1 MKPSTKTRGRHQG
14 FALVITLSLMIL
26 LTILAVGLL
35 SLSSVSL
42 RSSAQGAA
50 MASARA
56 NARLAL
62 MMALSDLQKSLGPDK
77 AITATSGILAA
88 APGKPNITGVWS
100 SWDFDPTQPANYTTE
115 KQNRFQRWLVSSPDP
130 AAVESQNFGTS
141 NWAGTT
147 IELVGTGSL
156 GASAPDTAKVRAGR
170 VPISCNGKVQGAYA
184 WQVADESV
192 KARINLYRD
201 PAQNTTLAKKRALLA
216 GQRPD
221 PAVMKGADG
230 NLLDCLPTDLTT
242 TEFTD
247 AKATVDKVL
256 DLSQVELLGAA
267 KGKIKQF
274 RNDITPYSLGVLT
287 DVRRGGLKQDL
298 SSVFEMT
305 TSATSTPFLPAEF
318 TGKHLYESTHGI
330 TGASDPYW
338 SLLASYYNVFR
349 GLLTPESNPTYSQRP
364 VQDAVAVPTTYFAG
378 PVITKIETLFS
389 FVTRDAHLG
398 WMDNLTAVDP
408 NMKYMGHLVYTPQ
421 VTLHNPYNVSISFDS
436 MEVVFRN
443 LPVAFQFF
451 VNNKPQSIGL
461 VPLCEMF
468 VGGKGEKSFAL
479 NIANQTTP
487 ASPIVMKPGQT
498 LVCSSCLDPSTK
510 FGDGN
515 TSAASFFDYT
525 NSLTGVTGSGTIAAI
540 PAKPGFYGRCMGF
553 DIDWLTPP
561 LLADAALSTDK
572 VDGVI
577 GLRLDDTIHIEYAVR
592 QPSVAPNTS
601 FEVTARIS
609 SQGRIKNYGG
619 LNFYYKDG
627 PTLQNL
633 LPNTFRYPQVG
644 EMPAGDAY
652 IENTLALGLYAKEK
666 TIAVFSAYART
677 THGGVYDNTTRTAS
691 PGAALRDGRLAGKP
705 YQFHNP
711 ASPLVAM
718 DLSKTKPSG
727 YPYEL
732 NFQPFTDLGQ
742 VEDYFALDL
751 TNRTPSITGNTTNSG
766 IKSGSYLEVPSGP
779 LQTIADFRRSNV
791 LASSYQPSFVQ
802 PVANSWVHPMMSTD
816 KVSQPDETG
825 NYNLLD
831 HSVLA
836 NHALYDRFYF
846 STFATNGTLTP
857 DKVFYN
863 FMTGAAGTALLS
875 QCFQPYLPFG
885 KTNDTAKTELFAGG
899 TKPAVTAY
907 QNAAQYQMVRG
918 AFNVNSTS
926 VQAWKAVLASARK
939 SDIATLW
946 EKTAALEVPPVKAT
960 NTAVLPMSLVNGGL
974 ATAATVDANKVDDT
988 KINQWNGYRELDDAD
1003 LETLAQKIVDQVRA
1017 RGPFLS
1023 MSEFVNRQ
1031 IGADGPLTES
1041 GALESALAAANT
1053 NTNADPLKRV
1063 FKDEINI
1070 TAGDLS
1076 DTTLY
1081 NFKTPNA
1088 SCGNPAAGAPGWITQ
1103 GDLMRILEPAATVR
1117 SDTFVI
1123 RVYGEALDPAG
1134 KVSARAY
1141 AEAVVQ
1147 RVPEYVD
1154 PVDSPA
1160 VNVYTATGA
1169 SQMNKTFGRRINVVS
1184 FRWLTTN
1191 EI

>member
-1 MKPSTKTRGRHQG
+1 MRIFQRSAGQRNG
-14 FALVITLSLMIL
+14 FALVVTLSLMIL

-35 SLSSVSL
+35 TLSSVSL
-42 RSSAQGAA
+42 RSSAQGEA
-50 MASARA
+50 MATARA

-62 MMALSDLQKSLGPDK
+62 MLALGDLQKSAGPDK

-88 APGKPNITGVWS
+88 APGKPNLTGVWK
-100 SWDFDPTQPANYTTE
+100 SWDFDPRSPGDYAAEKTT
-115 KQNRFQRWLVSSPDP
+115 RFQRWLVSNPDP
-130 AAVESQNFGTS
+130 AAVESQNFGAS

-147 IELVGTGSL
+147 IELVGAGSL
-156 GASAPDTAKVRAGR
+156 GASVPDTAKVRAGR
-170 VPISCNGKVQGAYA
+170 VPILRNGKVQGAYA

-242 TEFTD
+242 TDFND

-305 TSATSTPFLPAEF
+305 TSATSTPVLPAEF

-338 SLLASYYNVFR
+338 SLLASYYSVFR
-349 GLLTPESNPTYSQRP
+349 GLVTPESNPTYSQRP

-378 PVITKIETLFS
+378 PVIAKIETLFS
-389 FVTRDAHLG
+389 FVTRDAHAG
-398 WMDNLTAVDP
+398 WLDTLMAVDP
-408 NMKYMGHLVYTPQ
+408 QMKYMGHLVYTPL
-421 VTLHNPYNVSISFDS
+421 VTLHNPYNVSIAFDNL
-436 MEVVFRN
+436 EVVFRN
-443 LPVAFQFF
+443 LPVAFRFF
-451 VNNKPQSIGL
+451 VNNKPQSTGL
-461 VPLCEMF
+461 VPLCEMYYA
-468 VGGKGEKSFAL
+468 GAGEKSFAL
-479 NIANQTTP
+479 NIANYPTPTSTTP
-487 ASPIVMKPGQT
+487 SGQIVMKPGQT
-498 LVCSSCLDPSTK
+498 LVCGPYLDPSDTFVDAYAK
-510 FGDGN
+510 
-515 TSAASFFDYT
+515 FFDFT
-525 NSLTGVTGSGTIAAI
+525 NTLTGVTPGGGTVTIAAI

-561 LLADAALSTDK
+561 QFDAGTSTDNNM
-572 VDGVI
+572 GVL
-577 GLRLDDTIHIEYAVR
+577 GLRADDNIHMEYAVR

-601 FEVTARIS
+601 FEVTARIT

-633 LPNTFRYPQVG
+633 LPGTYQYPSVG
-644 EMPAGDAY
+644 DLAAGTAY
-652 IENTLALGLYAKEK
+652 VPNNQALSDHAQAQ

-677 THGGVYDNTTRTAS
+677 TSGGVFDNNTRSAS

-711 ASPLVAM
+711 TSPLVAM

-732 NFQPFTDLGQ
+732 NFQPFTALGQ
-742 VEDYFALDL
+742 VEDYFGLDI
-751 TNRTPSITGNTTNSG
+751 TNRTFALTGNTRARG

-791 LASSYQPSFVQ
+791 VASSYQPGFVQ

-816 KVSQPDETG
+816 KVRQPDETG
-825 NYNLLD
+825 TYDLLD

-857 DKVFYN
+857 DKVFDN
-863 FMTGAAGTALLS
+863 FMNGAPGTALLS
-875 QCFQPYLPFG
+875 QCFQPYLPAG
-885 KTNDTAKTELFAGG
+885 KTAAMAKSELFAGG
-899 TKPAVTAY
+899 TKPVATAY

-926 VQAWKAVLASARK
+926 VQAWKAVLSSARK
-939 SDIATLW
+939 SEIAILW
-946 EKTAALEVPPVKAT
+946 EKTAALQVPSVKAA
-960 NTAVLPMSLVNGGL
+960 NTPVLPMSLVNGGL
-974 ATAATVDANKVDDT
+974 ATAADVDVIASKVDDPMT
-988 KINQWNGYRELDDAD
+988 NQWNGYRELGDAE
-1003 LETLAQKIVDQVRA
+1003 LETLARKIVEQVRA

-1031 IGADGPLTES
+1031 LGADGDITEC

-1053 NTNADPLKRV
+1053 NGTV
-1063 FKDEINI
+1063 FANQVPIS
-1070 TAGDLS
+1070 AGDLA
-1076 DTTLY
+1076 DTNLY
-1081 NFKTPNA
+1081 NYKTPNA
-1088 SCGNPAAGAPGWITQ
+1088 ACGNPAAGAPGWITQ

-1134 KVSARAY
+1134 KVTARAY

-1147 RVPEYVD
+1147 RMPEYVD
-1154 PVDSPA
+1154 PADNPA
-1160 VNVYTATGA
+1160 VNVDTATSA
-1169 SQMNKTFGRRINVVS
+1169 SQINKTFGRRINVVS
-1184 FRWLTTN
+1184 FRWLTAN